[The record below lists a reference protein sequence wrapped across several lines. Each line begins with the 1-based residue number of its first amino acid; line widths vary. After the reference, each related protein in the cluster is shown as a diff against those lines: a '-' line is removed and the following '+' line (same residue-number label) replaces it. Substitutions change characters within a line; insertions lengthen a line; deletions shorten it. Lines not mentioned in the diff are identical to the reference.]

1 MLTFQTRDHEAPYME
16 KLRSPIP
23 NQSNIEG
30 WNWKNKK
37 TQLYKRIRNQN

>member
-1 MLTFQTRDHEAPYME
+1 MLTFQTRDPEAPYME

-30 WNWKNKK
+30 
-37 TQLYKRIRNQN
+37 